1 MKNVE
6 IPKKETKSKALHLPV
21 TPTEQK
27 TILRYCRD
35 KKVKLTDLIRFA
47 IKNTYDLNF

>member
-6 IPKKETKSKALHLPV
+6 IPKRETKSKALHLPV

-27 TILRYCRD
+27 TIVRYCHER
-35 KKVKLTDLIRFA
+35 KVKLTDLIRFA
-47 IKNTYDLNF
+47 LKHTYDLNF

>member
-1 MKNVE
+1 MKEFE
-6 IPKKETKSKALHLPV
+6 IPKKETKTKAIHIPI

-27 TILRYCRD
+27 VIFQYCRER
-35 KKVKLTDLIRFA
+35 KVKLTDLIRFA